1 MVTDKATPR
10 GDTRTMHWRNLVEHR
25 RRASMP
31 DNDTEPGRRRRRSF
45 AMTAALGAVLTGIA
59 VFTFW
64 GTLQTTHVTTKQSH
78 ALVLDAMFSE
88 ARSAV
93 AVEEM
98 HTRQYQLEPSL
109 ATRASY
115 EEAAGDADEVLRRA
129 AETATGK
136 AREDAQRL

>member
-1 MVTDKATPR
+1 
-10 GDTRTMHWRNLVEHR
+10 
-25 RRASMP
+25 
-31 DNDTEPGRRRRRSF
+31 
-45 AMTAALGAVLTGIA
+45 MTAALAAVLTGIA

-109 ATRASY
+109 ASRARY
-115 EEAAGDADEVLRRA
+115 ELHADAADEVLRRA
-129 AETATGK
+129 ARDRHRQGPRGRAAAERGAGRVPRRRRTS
-136 AREDAQRL
+136 